1 MANFIVRIKK
11 VKITTNIKYVGSGT
25 TNAEKA
31 RVAARL
37 GREVAK
43 SRSVKSAGDLASEEL
58 LHSLADANN
67 EGHFLIRR
75 NPFGYP
81 VGASYGTNGDRTPE
95 ESMEIILGGVD
106 YDYISESDV
115 RHALELMEDNPEN
128 SIIQSMFMDAYE
140 RSVERIFGKNE

>member
-1 MANFIVRIKK
+1 MTNFIERIRK
-11 VKITTNIKYVGSGT
+11 VNITTSFDYVGSGT

-43 SRSVKSAGDLASEEL
+43 RVDVNTAGNYASEEL
-58 LHSLADANN
+58 LHSLADKNK

-81 VGASYGTNGDRTPE
+81 IGASYGIDSDGDRTPE
-95 ESMEIILGGVD
+95 ELMEIMLGGAD
-106 YDYISESDV
+106 YDFISESDV
-115 RHALELMEDNPEN
+115 RRAIGLIKSNPEN
-128 SIIQSMFMDAYE
+128 SKLADMFKDAYE
-140 RSVERIFGKNE
+140 CSLKNT